1 MSISKISYK
10 ITILVINH
18 NSLKHLKKLLRSLKF
33 IQNYIDEVIIID
45 NCSNEK
51 INLNKFNKINLI
63 KNKKNIGFAK
73 AVNQGIKIA
82 HNNII
87 LLLNPD
93 TYLENDS
100 VINSIQ
106 LIISDKKIAALGGKI
121 KNPNN
126 TKYIRSANSKANFL
140 TAIFEFTNLKKIF
153 PNNIISKK
161 FWIKTNQKI
170 PIEVES
176 ICGAY
181 ILLRRKINNKL
192 NLFDENYFMYL
203 EDIDFGNKINSL
215 GYKVIYDPNSE
226 ITHIGGSS
234 NNSKYKTVLKYWYKS
249 RKIYFKK
256 LLSPYKFFF
265 INILFSIE
273 EILLKIYHFFT
284 HTPNA

>member
-10 ITILVINH
+10 ITVLIINY
-18 NSLKHLKKLLRSLKF
+18 NSFKQAKKLLRSLRL
-33 IQNYIDEVIIID
+33 ISNCINEILVID

-51 INLNKFNKINLI
+51 INLNKFSKINLI
-63 KNKKNIGFAK
+63 KNKENIGFAR

-100 VINSIQ
+100 VINSVK
-106 LIISDKKIAALGGKI
+106 LIISDKKIAAVGGKI
-121 KNPNN
+121 KNPKNK
-126 TKYIRSANSKANFL
+126 KYIPSANSKAGFL
-140 TAIFEFTNLKKIF
+140 TAIFEFTNFKKIF
-153 PNNIISKK
+153 PNNSTSKK
-161 FWIKTNQKI
+161 FWIKTNQKT

-181 ILLRRKINNKL
+181 IILRKKINNKL
-192 NLFDENYFMYL
+192 NLFNENYFMYL

-226 ITHIGGSS
+226 VTHIGGSS

-249 RKIYFKK
+249 RKIYFKNF
-256 LLSPYKFFF
+256 LSPYKFFF

-273 EILLKIYHFFT
+273 EILLKTYHFFT
-284 HTPNA
+284 HTPNV

>member
-18 NSLKHLKKLLRSLKF
+18 NSLKHLIKLLRSLKF

-126 TKYIRSANSKANFL
+126 KKYIPSANSKANFL

-192 NLFDENYFMYL
+192 NLFNENYFMYL

-249 RKIYFKK
+249 RKIYFKN